1 MIMNELVYSCAVTK
15 LSWRTLYQ
23 FREWSCYISIKPSW
37 IATGL
42 EIGSSKRKWKKYPFP
57 FPLVFNS
64 RRLKWWAFPNTSD
77 SIFHCF
83 SVHMRLPVMIWRV
96 IENLFDKLT
105 HWPSCKLPVKDFGAE
120 HITVLLD
127 WTSCR
132 YIWIYGLHVCM
143 YIYIYAAC
151 ACIKICINMKKNHN
165 HLWRCMNM

>member
-1 MIMNELVYSCAVTK
+1 MIMNELVCSCAVTK

-23 FREWSCYISIKPSW
+23 FREWSCYISIKSSW

-42 EIGSSKRKWKKYPFP
+42 EIGSSKKTWKNIRFR
-57 FPLVFNS
+57 FGWF
-64 RRLKWWAFPNTSD
+64 
-77 SIFHCF
+77 SIQENWNDELFQILLIRIHCF

-132 YIWIYGLHVCM
+132 YNMDLRITCV
-143 YIYIYAAC
+143 YIYMLRVRASRYV
-151 ACIKICINMKKNHN
+151 
-165 HLWRCMNM
+165 